1 MLDEGGRDDGA
12 LVWAQLLLTVL
23 DEGRRTAT
31 YKLAVLL
38 GLLDCCVLAT
48 DASGRAPAAV
58 PVRDL
63 ARRVLEL
70 YWPQVRPYA
79 GGTVLS
85 QSSQRRAVTVDE
97 VRALRTAAE
106 RAGATTPAGAE
117 RALPEAYEQA
127 LDVIELNLVQM
138 PLGKLQRPQGYSA
151 SGARDYPRFLY
162 DDRAFSETVTARQ
175 LQRQPLD
182 VVLQPGVPDW
192 LVSLSGLLRPL
203 IELHWTRA
211 VATFNRQDLAE
222 DRLRDHLFGSD
233 RVRLQRLWPGLLD
246 AQQGRCFYCAERLP
260 AKGVE
265 VNHFVPWSRLP
276 NDALGNLVL
285 ADRRCNGAKREPRSW
300 LPTSD
305 GVRCSPSWSRRPWRP
320 PMPTTRTLRRSSPT
334 CWRWS
339 ALSLRSWACRRRTS
353 PSWLTGRGSRGAA
366 SRAGCSW
373 SRWCEARTA
382 C

>member
-1 MLDEGGRDDGA
+1 VAGAEGDVGGRPDEA
-12 LVWAQLLLTVL
+12 LAWAQLLLTVL

-38 GLLDCCVLAT
+38 ALLDCCVLGT
-48 DASGRAPAAV
+48 DAHGRAPQEV

-85 QSSQRRAVTVDE
+85 QSSQPRAVTVDA

-106 RAGATTPAGAE
+106 RVGATTPAGAE
-117 RALPEAYEQA
+117 RLLP
-127 LDVIELNLVQM
+127 DVFVQTVATLELNLVQM

-151 SGARDYPRFLY
+151 SGASDYPRFLY
-162 DDRAFSETVTARQ
+162 DDRAFSEGVTARQ
-175 LQRQPLD
+175 LQRQPLQ

-211 VATFNRQDLAE
+211 VAAFNRQDLAE
-222 DRLRDHLFGSD
+222 DRLRDHLFGSE
-233 RVRLQRLWPGLLD
+233 RVRLEPLRPGLLE
-246 AQQGRCFYCAERLP
+246 ARQGRCFYCCEPLP
-260 AKGVE
+260 ARGVE
-265 VNHFVPWSRLP
+265 VDHFVPWSRLP

-285 ADRRCNGAKREPRSW
+285 ADRRCNGAKRDHYAD
-300 LPTSD
+300 LPL
-305 GVRCSPSWSRRPWRP
+305 
-320 PMPTTRTLRRSSPT
+320 LRR
-334 CWRWS
+334 W
-339 ALSLRSWACRRRTS
+339 
-353 PSWLTGRGSRGAA
+353 A
-366 SRAGCSW
+366 SRPAAVLEQVAEAARW
-373 SRWCEARTA
+373 PLQVERSRQVARGLYAHLPSGTPLWQEPGVFRVLDRSELADALLLLEAS
-382 C
+382 